1 MLQLNLRDNNN
12 FTHLAGIL
20 SEGLSRGEDASKI
33 FTLETFRFYG
43 LAPRKQSGYILSSTA
58 PQIISDGSTLT
69 NLPNPSDYKANL
81 NIQKQRRSLPG
92 NSPLIVPTAS
102 IYDRRPYNSNNSTN
116 GSEN

>member
-12 FTHLAGIL
+12 FTHLAGKL

-58 PQIISDGSTLT
+58 PQIISDGSTLE
-69 NLPNPSDYKANL
+69 NLNDPSKYKANL
-81 NIQKQRRSLPG
+81 NIQKQQRSFSGMNP
-92 NSPLIVPTAS
+92 SRIPTTS
-102 IYDRRPYNSNNSTN
+102 IYDRQNTITKFN